1 MFRSI
6 LMNDLRNTDSLNI
19 IDVRDPEEYMFGTI
33 PNAKRIPMNIIP
45 EQVSMLSKEETYH
58 IVCQSGSR
66 SHMVCQYLSQQG
78 YDVVNIMGGMG
89 AYRGNLEY

>member
-1 MFRSI
+1 MFSSI
-6 LMNDLRNTDSLNI
+6 LMSEIRSINNINI

-33 PNAKRIPMNIIP
+33 PDAKKIPMNTVP
-45 EQVSMLSKEETYH
+45 DQLDLLSKEKTYH

-78 YDVVNIMGGMG
+78 YDVVNVMGGMG